1 MESKNGGAGIGSVLG
16 AGQVENNVLR
26 LRLAA

>member
-16 AGQVENNVLR
+16 VGQVENNVLR